1 MNGAEMIPCDHVIA
15 KLWEYIDGE
24 LTEELTAKVR
34 AHLEICNRCFP
45 QYDFQRAYK
54 EFLQRCGEQPVPPG
68 LRRRVF
74 EAILAEEGGEP
85 LPNGGAPEGVLD
97 RLKAR
102 FDRLFGGGSQ

>member
-24 LTEELTAKVR
+24 LTEELAAKVR

-45 QYDFQRAYK
+45 QYDFQRTYK
-54 EFLQRCGEQPVPPG
+54 EFIRRCGEEPLPPG

-74 EAILAEEGGEP
+74 EAILAEESREP
-85 LPNGGAPEGVLD
+85 LPDGSSEGALD
-97 RLKAR
+97 RVKAT
-102 FDRLFGGGSQ
+102 FNRLFGGGGS